1 MVMLEEVLITSVR
14 LLGGAEGAVGREGQE
29 VSHLVMRSSDSPAEE
44 VLTNTLAGGLL
55 PTPMEA
61 VMVRV

>member
-1 MVMLEEVLITSVR
+1 MVTIEEVLVTSVR
-14 LLGGAEGAVGREGQE
+14 VLGGEEGAVGREGKG
-29 VSHLVMRSSDSPAEE
+29 VSHLVMRSSDSPAKE

-61 VMVRV
+61 VMMRV